1 MGLLSRFLPTLLIL
15 ASGLA
20 QAQTTTTP
28 ITLNFDID
36 YVLGDVENTY
46 TGTGAI
52 APFGSATL
60 QGVESFNPGLQLSVT
75 FTVTNGSTFQATAS
89 SASLVAGG
97 CAIPFTIAGGTGAFT
112 NATGSFTVIY
122 ACSSDVQETG
132 SFAATGNGSITIPNA
147 GGVFSVSP
155 SALGFS
161 FVQGAPS
168 STKQITLNN
177 GTALAVPYTALDTA
191 ESWLSVSPASG
202 SVAAL
207 QVSSAG
213 VTVNPAGLA
222 PGTYVGTVNIA
233 GAGQQFP
240 VSITVTVNAAAQALA
255 LSQTS
260 LRFQVALGAGAPP
273 SQSIVV
279 LDQGTGTL
287 NWSAS
292 ASTLVGNWLSVTPG
306 EGTSG
311 TSATVTVDPTNL
323 QRGDYYGLVQ
333 ITAKGASNS
342 PQAAVV
348 VLNVLPATDV
358 VSAIAP
364 TGLIF
369 VVPEDS
375 TPTAQA
381 VTVSN
386 SSNQSVAVSVT
397 AVSTPNGLLT
407 TNISS
412 ATVSSGQPAV
422 FTVTPNITGL
432 ATGVYDGILQFQFAG
447 GSIQNSTVRIIVTQ
461 PSSSAVARGH
471 AATLVACT
479 PTQLVPVSTV
489 LASNFSATAA
499 WPTALEV
506 QVVDDCGAP
515 MGPGAVTASFSTG
528 DAPLALT
535 ALGLGQWSGTW
546 QPQFISASTP
556 VTITV
561 TAQTA
566 QPVLSGNLQ
575 ITGILQ
581 PNQTAP
587 SIGGVVST
595 ASYVPHAPLA
605 PGAFASIFGENLAAT
620 TILAGKLP
628 LATQLAGAQA
638 FIAGQLAPIQYSSK
652 GQINILIPY
661 GLAPNSTQQ
670 LIVIEGSAYSTPE
683 SLTVAPAQPAV
694 FTQDQSGK
702 GAGAITVAKAN
713 GQQFSADASHP
724 ASAGDTLV
732 IYCAG
737 LGAVTPGVTAGSAAP
752 SPAAKVS
759 SPVTVTIGGK
769 SATVAFAGLTP
780 TYAGL
785 YQVNVTVPDG
795 ITPGA
800 SVPVIITASG
810 LSSPPVTVAIQ

>member
-1 MGLLSRFLPTLLIL
+1 MGFVSRLFPVLLF
-15 ASGLA
+15 AGCLA
-20 QAQTTTTP
+20 QAQTTTP
-28 ITLNFDID
+28 ITLNFDVD
-36 YVLGDVENTY
+36 YVLGEVENTY
-46 TGTGAI
+46 TGTGSI

-60 QGVESFNPGLQLSVT
+60 QGVASFDPAPQISVT
-75 FTVTNGSTFQATAS
+75 FTVSNGSSFQATAS
-89 SASLVAGG
+89 SVSVVPGG

-112 NATGSFTVIY
+112 GATGSFTGDY
-122 ACSSDVQETG
+122 ACSSEVQESGSFQFTG
-132 SFAATGNGSITIPNA
+132 SGSITIPNA

-155 SALGFS
+155 SALGCS

-177 GTALAVPYTALDTA
+177 GTALAVPYTATASA

-202 SVAAL
+202 SVPAL
-207 QVSSAG
+207 QVSLAG
-213 VTVNPAGLA
+213 VTVNPRGLA
-222 PGTYVGTVNIA
+222 PGTYVGTVTISA
-233 GAGQQFP
+233 AGQEFP

-260 LRFQVALGAGAPP
+260 LLFQVAVGAVAPP

-279 LDQGTGTL
+279 LDQGTGSL
-287 NWSAS
+287 NWSAG
-292 ASTLVGNWLSVTPG
+292 ASTLSGNWLSVTPA

-311 TSATVTVDPTNL
+311 NSATVTIDPTNL

-333 ITAKGASNS
+333 FTANGASNS

-358 VSAIAP
+358 VSSIAP

-369 VVPEDS
+369 VVPEGGV
-375 TPTAQA
+375 PTAQA

-422 FTVTPNITGL
+422 FMVTPNIAGL
-432 ATGVYDGILQFQFAG
+432 STGVYDGILQFQFAG
-447 GSIQNSTVRIIVTQ
+447 GSVQNSIVRIIVTQ
-461 PSSSAVARGH
+461 AASSAVARGH
-471 AATLVACT
+471 AATPVACT
-479 PTQLVPVSTV
+479 PTQLVPVSTM

-499 WPTALEV
+499 WPTALQA
-506 QVVDDCGAP
+506 QVVDDCGLP
-515 MGPGAVTASFSTG
+515 MGPGAVTASFSSS
-528 DAPLALT
+528 DPPLALT

-546 QPQFISASTP
+546 QPQSISASSP
-556 VTITV
+556 VTITI
-561 TAQTA
+561 TAQSA
-566 QPVLSGNLQ
+566 QPVLTGTLQ
-575 ITGILQ
+575 ISGTLQ

-605 PGAFASIFGENLAAT
+605 PGAFTSIFGENLAT
-620 TILAGKLP
+620 TSILAGKLP
-628 LATQLAGAQA
+628 LTTQLAGAQA
-638 FIAGQLAPIQYSSK
+638 FIAGRLAPIQYSSK
-652 GQINILIPY
+652 GQINILIPFD
-661 GLAPNSTQQ
+661 LASNSTQQ
-670 LIVIEGSAYSTPE
+670 LIVIQGSAYSTPE
-683 SLTVAPAQPAV
+683 SLIIAPAQPAV

-702 GAGAITVAKAN
+702 GAGAINVVTAN
-713 GQQFSADASHP
+713 GDQFSADPSHP

-737 LGAVTPGVTAGSAAP
+737 LGAVTPAVTAGSAAP
-752 SPAAKVS
+752 GSPAAKVS
-759 SPVTVTIGGK
+759 SPVTVTIGGQ

-795 ITPGA
+795 ITPGP
-800 SVPVIITASG
+800 SVPVIITAAG
-810 LSSPPVTVAIQ
+810 LSSPPVTVAIK